1 MATTVQLTE
10 ATTSKFAQA
19 GKIKVHYNET
29 GTGDA
34 LFFLHGSGPGA
45 SSWSNFN
52 RNVGPLSENYRCL
65 LMDQPGYGK
74 TDSVT
79 MTTESRSTV
88 NARAV
93 KELMDT
99 LNIEKASLV
108 GNSMGGG
115 TALAFAVDYPD
126 RLEKMVLMGS
136 GGGGVNIFSHQ
147 PSEGIKQLNYTFDH
161 PSVEEFRKLINIMLY
176 DGSQVPD
183 SLLEQRYETVK
194 ATPGHLEARKN
205 SVNVQ
210 RDLSAD
216 LPNIKAPALII
227 HGRNDRVVPLEGSLR
242 LLTALE
248 NSRLVVFNHCG
259 HWAQFEHANLFNRL
273 VEDFLSHDD

>member
-1 MATTVQLTE
+1 MPRQ
-10 ATTSKFAQA
+10 
-19 GKIKVHYNET
+19 GKIKVHYNEA

-99 LNIEKASLV
+99 LDIEKASLV

-136 GGGGVNIFSHQ
+136 GGGGINIFSHQ

-216 LPNIKAPALII
+216 LPDIKAPALII

-273 VEDFLSHDD
+273 VEDFLAND

>member
-19 GKIKVHYNET
+19 GKIRVHYNEA

-99 LNIEKASLV
+99 LGIEKASLV

-126 RLEKMVLMGS
+126 RLHKMVLMGS

-176 DGSQVPD
+176 DGSTVPD
-183 SLLEQRYETVK
+183 EILQQRFDTVK
-194 ATPGHLEARKN
+194 ATPGHIEARKN
-205 SVNVQ
+205 SVNVL

-216 LPNIKAPALII
+216 LLNVKAPALLI
-227 HGRNDRVVPLEGSLR
+227 HGRDDRVVPLEGSLR

-259 HWAQFEHANLFNRL
+259 HWAQFEHANEFNRL

>member
-10 ATTSKFAQA
+10 ATTSKLAQA
-19 GKIKVHYNET
+19 GKIKVHYNEA

-99 LNIEKASLV
+99 LDIEKASLV

-216 LPNIKAPALII
+216 LPDIKAPALII

-273 VEDFLSHDD
+273 VEDFLAND

>member
-1 MATTVQLTE
+1 MAAAVQLTE

-19 GKIKVHYNET
+19 GKIKVHYNEA

-65 LMDQPGYGK
+65 LVDQPGYGK

-99 LNIEKASLV
+99 LGIEKASLV

-183 SLLEQRYETVK
+183 SLLEQRYEAVK

-216 LPNIKAPALII
+216 LPDIKAPALII

-273 VEDFLSHDD
+273 VEDFLAND